1 MVHPLV
7 AKCNKLTCPAFP
19 IKWVIDSTIQQI
31 CIRIIF
37 RLEPPP
43 VLVTLCKD
51 HSCTKRCITAALN
64 ETNYMPEGAAKE
76 SYWSLKVEN
85 PYRETHV
92 YVTKHHYCSFYGGK
106 KIPVKKQPQ
115 KAAVL
120 IVAAGDNRC
129 YDVETFGQNRGKTVI
144 KSVCVANPDRLR
156 PGHTAPPKGMGP
168 VLPANQPRSDPYD
181 RWL

>member
-7 AKCNKLTCPAFP
+7 AKCNKLTWPAFP
-19 IKWVIDSTIQQI
+19 MKWVIDSAIQQI

-64 ETNYMPEGAAKE
+64 ETNYMPEGAPKE

-92 YVTKHHYCSFYGGK
+92 YVTKHHYCSFYGGNKILAK
-106 KIPVKKQPQ
+106 KRPQ

-129 YDVETFGQNRGKTVI
+129 HDVATFGQIRGKTVI
-144 KSVCVANPDRLR
+144 KSVCVQILTGLGLVILR
-156 PGHTAPPKGMGP
+156 HQRA
-168 VLPANQPRSDPYD
+168 
-181 RWL
+181 